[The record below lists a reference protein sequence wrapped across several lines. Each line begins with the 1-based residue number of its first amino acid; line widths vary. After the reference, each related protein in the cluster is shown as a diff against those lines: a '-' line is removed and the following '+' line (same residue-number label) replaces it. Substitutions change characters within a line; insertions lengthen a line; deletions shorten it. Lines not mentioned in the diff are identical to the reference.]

1 MGTQPGA
8 PGQWQSPLGQLEQQE
23 GKSLG
28 LWSLYTAET
37 NLLVNEKYTIAE
49 SEPLH
54 FGSTRAG

>member
-1 MGTQPGA
+1 MAEPPGTAGA
-8 PGQWQSPLGQLEQQE
+8 TR

>member
-1 MGTQPGA
+1 MAEPPGTAGA
-8 PGQWQSPLGQLEQQE
+8 TR

-28 LWSLYTAET
+28 LLESHAET